1 MEGESDFYDFKKI
14 ILRWPQNILSGN
26 KNLMHFSGKFF
37 FSNLPKIF
45 FEDVLNL
52 IFLTE
57 YQFNLIIYGTEK
69 IIVVAQVC
77 ENIFKKM

>member
-1 MEGESDFYDFKKI
+1 MTSEHS
-14 ILRWPQNILSGN
+14 L
-26 KNLMHFSGKFF
+26 GKQKFDAFFRQIF